1 MRNQK
6 KIINSIKKNIS
17 IFINNTYAFNTLL
30 NNSCII
36 VGKFLLNHINHIYKY
51 NIYNN
56 NKDVI
61 DIYCDLYQYN
71 RLKIFLINNNFR
83 SIKMIVGSNKRTYI
97 KILNYNSLTF
107 NIQITNYPIKY
118 IDNNIKL
125 NIEKVYYNGAL
136 LVMPYIKNILLK
148 YEEVFINDLEYIT
161 SPEILLYLSYGYKFR
176 FTNIKN
182 YDIIIMS
189 NYFKKNK
196 RKQIK
201 NIVSYILYK
210 CHIYI

>member
-36 VGKFLLNHINHIYKY
+36 AGKFLLNHINNIYKY

-56 NKDVI
+56 NKDI
-61 DIYCDLYQYN
+61 INIYCDLYQYE

-125 NIEKVYYNGAL
+125 NIEKVYYNGTL
-136 LVMPYIKNILLK
+136 MVMPYIKNILLK

-161 SPEILLYLSYGYKFR
+161 SPEILLYISYGYKFR

-182 YDIIIMS
+182 YDIIIIS

-196 RKQIK
+196 RNQIK

-210 CHIYI
+210 CHIYK